1 MKTRKTRSKVAD
13 IAGAEKKLRQ
23 AEYFLG
29 LIERWSKNP
38 AFLRG
43 GGTPEHL
50 EFLFSAA
57 LTAVRSVFYVFKD
70 IDERKYLRIYDSWR
84 AGLGSD
90 RDRFKAIV
98 KLRDEDVHAAIA
110 PATPEQEF
118 VEDHDQIVHV
128 RNLPLTGGDGGFEWE
143 HPTGK
148 KVRGNAAYWGTAVLN
163 ADFMGKQVEAVQVG
177 REFIKYGR
185 SFLAVA
191 RAAFQ

>member
-1 MKTRKTRSKVAD
+1 MAD

-23 AEYFLG
+23 AEYFLE

-38 AFLRG
+38 AFVRS

-57 LTAVRSVFYVFKD
+57 LSAARSVFYVFVR
-70 IDERKYLRIYDSWR
+70 IDKQKSKEIYDKWLN
-84 AGLGSD
+84 GLGSD
-90 RDRFKAIV
+90 RDRFEAIV
-98 KLRDEDVHAAIA
+98 KLGDDDVHAAIA
-110 PATPEQEF
+110 PATPEQEL

-128 RNLPLTGGDGGFEWE
+128 RNLPLTGGDGDFQWE
-143 HPTGK
+143 LPNGK

-191 RAAFQ
+191 RAAFSL

>member
-1 MKTRKTRSKVAD
+1 MANGNAAA

-23 AEYFLG
+23 AEYFLA
-29 LIERWSKNP
+29 LIEKWSRNP
-38 AFLRG
+38 AFLRS

-70 IDERKYLRIYDSWR
+70 IDEQKYSRIYESWR

-98 KLRDEDVHAAIA
+98 DLRDDDVHGAKA
-110 PATPEQEF
+110 PATPGQEF
-118 VEDHDQIVHV
+118 VEDHDQNVLV
-128 RNLPLTGGDGGFEWE
+128 RNLPLTGGDGDFQR
-143 HPTGK
+143 PLPNGK
-148 KVRGNAAYWGTAVLN
+148 AVRGNAIYWGTAVLN
-163 ADFMGKQVEAVQVG
+163 ADFVGDQVEAAQVG

-191 RAAFQ
+191 RAEFPP

>member
-1 MKTRKTRSKVAD
+1 MARGKMAD

-38 AFLRG
+38 GFLRG

-50 EFLFSAA
+50 EFLLSAA
-57 LTAVRSVFYVFKD
+57 LTAVRSAFYVFKD
-70 IDERKYLRIYDSWR
+70 IDERKYLRIYESWR
-84 AGLGSD
+84 DSLGSD
-90 RDRFKAIV
+90 RGRFQAIV
-98 KLRDEDVHAAIA
+98 DLRDDDVHAAKA

-118 VEDHDQIVHV
+118 VEDHDQNVHV
-128 RNLPLTGGDGGFEWE
+128 RNLPLTGGDGDFQWE
-143 HPTGK
+143 LPNGK
-148 KVRGNAAYWGTAVLN
+148 KVRGNAVYWGTAVLN
-163 ADFMGKQVEAVQVG
+163 ADFMGKKVEAVQVG

-191 RAAFQ
+191 RAAFPP